1 MQKKSVTIMVTA
13 GLVGL
18 MHVASVGAEA
28 APIEAK
34 AALELLKG
42 LDGEWTGTAGSADG
56 PPTTVRYH
64 VTAGGS
70 AVFETLFPGTEHEMV
85 TAYHLNGDA
94 LVLTH
99 YCSVGNQPRMRLDRQ
114 ASSPA
119 ELRFV
124 FDGGTNFDPAKDAHI
139 HAGNIRLAGKDR
151 IESEWLFYKDGR
163 QVESNTFFLNR
174 QAE

>member
-1 MQKKSVTIMVTA
+1 MMKQRKRATVMTIA
-13 GLVGL
+13 GLVLVLVLALVLVTGRSAA
-18 MHVASVGAEA
+18 AS
-28 APIEAK
+28 PIEAK
-34 AALELLKG
+34 AAFDLLKG

-99 YCSVGNQPRMRLDRQ
+99 DCSVGNQPRMRLDRQ

-139 HAGNIRLAGKDR
+139 HAGSIRLAGKDR
-151 IESEWLFYKDGR
+151 IESE
-163 QVESNTFFLNR
+163 
-174 QAE
+174 